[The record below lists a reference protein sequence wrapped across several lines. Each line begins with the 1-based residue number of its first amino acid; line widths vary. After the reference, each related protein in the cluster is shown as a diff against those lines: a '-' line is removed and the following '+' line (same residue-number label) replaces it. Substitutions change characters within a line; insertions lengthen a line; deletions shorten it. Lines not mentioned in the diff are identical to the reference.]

1 MTTLTRRQL
10 LQGAAVAGA
19 AVAGAATVAVP
30 TTAEAAE
37 RRARKPD
44 DVGLLYDSTLC
55 IGCRACVTKC
65 KQANELPVDA
75 LSINGAPYDA
85 PDDLNATTKT
95 VIQVAAQGDRFAFVK
110 RQCMQCLDPAC
121 VSACMIK
128 AYQKGPNGVITY
140 DQSRCLGDR
149 YCQIACP
156 FNVPKFQWA
165 KAVPIMVK
173 CEMCRHRKEGP
184 ACSEVCPRA
193 AVISGKVPDLVAE
206 ARRRQ
211 AASPG
216 KYLARIYGE
225 HEVGGTQCLYL
236 TAADVPFESLGLPK
250 VDETAQPHLSTS
262 IQHGLYKGMIAPVA
276 LYAAIGFAV
285 WKNTRGGGDQGKKP

>member
-19 AVAGAATVAVP
+19 AAVAAPGS
-30 TTAEAAE
+30 AEAAE
-37 RRARKPD
+37 ARARQPG

-65 KQANELPVDA
+65 KQANGLPVDERT
-75 LSINGAPYDA
+75 INGVPYDA
-85 PDDLNATTKT
+85 PDDLNASTKT

-110 RQCMQCLDPAC
+110 RQCMHCLDPAC

-128 AYQKGPNGVITY
+128 AFQKGPDGVIGY
-140 DQSRCLGDR
+140 DQNRCLGDR

-156 FNVPKFQWA
+156 FNVPKFQWS
-165 KAVPIMVK
+165 KAFPVMVK

-184 ACSEVCPRA
+184 ACSEVCPRK
-193 AVISGKVPDLVAE
+193 AVIFGKVPDLMAE
-206 ARRRQ
+206 AKRRQ

-225 HEVGGTQCLYL
+225 HEAGGTQCLYL
-236 TAADVPFESLGLPK
+236 TAADVPFETLGFPK
-250 VDETAQPHLSTS
+250 LDATPQPHLSTTV
-262 IQHGLYKGMIAPVA
+262 QHGIYKGMIAPVA
-276 LYAAIGFAV
+276 LYAAIGLAV
-285 WKNTRGGGDQGKKP
+285 WRNTRGGKDEEKKP

>member
-10 LQGAAVAGA
+10 LRGAAVVGAA
-19 AVAGAATVAVP
+19 AVAAP
-30 TTAEAAE
+30 STAEARQE
-37 RRARKPD
+37 RGRQPG

-55 IGCRACVTKC
+55 IGCRACVTRC
-65 KQANELPVDA
+65 KEANKLPADVA
-75 LSINGAPYDA
+75 TLNGVPYDA
-85 PDDLNATTKT
+85 PTDLNATTKT

-110 RQCMQCLDPAC
+110 RQCMHCLDPAC

-128 AYQKGPNGVITY
+128 AYQKGPDGVIGY
-140 DQSRCLGDR
+140 DPSRCLGDR

-156 FNVPKFQWA
+156 FNVPKFEWS
-165 KAVPIMVK
+165 KAVPVMVK

-184 ACSEVCPRA
+184 ACSEVCPRQ
-193 AVISGKVPDLVAE
+193 AVISGKVPDLMAE

-225 HEVGGTQCLYL
+225 QEAGGTQCLYL
-236 TAADVPFESLGLPK
+236 TAADVPFESLGLPRL
-250 VDETAQPHLSTS
+250 DATPQPLLSTTV
-262 IQHGLYKGMIAPVA
+262 QHGIYRGMIAPVA

-285 WKNTRGGGDQGKKP
+285 WRNTRKGDGEKEP

>member
-1 MTTLTRRQL
+1 MEKLTRRQL

-19 AVAGAATVAVP
+19 AAAGGAALAAP
-30 TTAEAAE
+30 ATAEA
-37 RRARKPD
+37 RDVRDRQPG

-55 IGCRACVTKC
+55 IGCRACVTRC
-65 KQANELPVDA
+65 KQANELPVDERR
-75 LSINGAPYDA
+75 LNGAPYDA

-110 RQCMQCLDPAC
+110 RQCMHCLDPAC

-128 AYQKGPNGVITY
+128 AFQKGPDGVIGY
-140 DQSRCLGDR
+140 DASRCLGDR

-156 FNVPKFQWA
+156 FNVPKFQWS
-165 KAVPIMVK
+165 KAVPVMVK

-184 ACSEVCPRA
+184 ACSEACPRK
-193 AVISGKVPDLVAE
+193 AVVSGKVTDLLAE

-216 KYLARIYGE
+216 RYLARIYGE
-225 HEVGGTQCLYL
+225 HEAGGTQCLYL
-236 TAADVPFESLGLPK
+236 TAADVPFETLGLPRL
-250 VDETAQPHLSTS
+250 DATPQPRLSTS
-262 IQHGLYKGMIAPVA
+262 VQHGIYRGMIAPVA

-285 WKNTRGGGDQGKKP
+285 WRNARKGGGEDQP

>member
-1 MTTLTRRQL
+1 MTTLTRRQV

-19 AVAGAATVAVP
+19 AAVAAPGSAQ
-30 TTAEAAE
+30 AAE
-37 RRARKPD
+37 TRARQPG

-65 KQANELPVDA
+65 KQANDLPVDE
-75 LSINGAPYDA
+75 LKINGVPYDA

-95 VIQVAAQGDRFAFVK
+95 VIQVATQGDRFAFVK
-110 RQCMQCLDPAC
+110 RQCMHCLDPAC

-128 AYQKGPNGVITY
+128 AFQKRPDGVIGY

-156 FNVPKFQWA
+156 FNVPKFQWS
-165 KAVPIMVK
+165 KTFPVMVK

-184 ACSEVCPRA
+184 ACSEVCPRK
-193 AVISGKVPDLVAE
+193 AVISGKVPDLMAE

-225 HEVGGTQCLYL
+225 HEAGGTQCLYL
-236 TAADVPFESLGLPK
+236 TAADVPFETLGFPQLDATP
-250 VDETAQPHLSTS
+250 QPHLSTS
-262 IQHGLYKGMIAPVA
+262 VQHGIYKGMIAPVA
-276 LYAAIGFAV
+276 LYAAIGLAV
-285 WKNTRGGGDQGKKP
+285 WRNTRGGDKGRKP